1 MLNFI
6 NVDACALG
14 SYLILHTHTYTHT
27 HTHTHI
33 YSVCVCIYIYK
44 MCVVTKFKT
53 AICKKYG
60 FYIKNIVVF
69 LYHGILISC
78 KNGIQTWE
86 TRTII
91 NIQDI
96 FVEWIHGCVCTHTKG
111 LYHAYTK
118 Y

>member
-1 MLNFI
+1 
-6 NVDACALG
+6 
-14 SYLILHTHTYTHT
+14 
-27 HTHTHI
+27 
-33 YSVCVCIYIYK
+33 
-44 MCVVTKFKT
+44 MCSNTKFKT

-69 LYHGILISC
+69 LYLGILISC

-96 FVEWIHGCVCTHTKG
+96 FVEWIHGCVCTHTHKG
-111 LYHAYTK
+111 FVSCIHKILKEYMLK
-118 Y
+118 